1 MCPERAVL
9 HFSLSAERLALIAY
23 RYRLALT
30 ASLSVEHEHVSRAC
44 CFRNS
49 AWR

>member
-23 RYRLALT
+23 RYRFALT
-30 ASLSVEHEHVSRAC
+30 ASLNTEHENVS
-44 CFRNS
+44 
-49 AWR
+49 